1 MTPVYRE
8 YMLHKAKMNN
18 TNEELRKRN
27 SEIINDKVIRNG
39 MTQGLQITNMSD
51 AYSLVRNSSHTP
63 SPDEINYRRFSSG
76 SFVDKEPEN

>member
-63 SPDEINYRRFSSG
+63 SPAEINYRG
-76 SFVDKEPEN
+76 LVQALL